1 MTSSPKMADVAL
13 PDATLAKWQNLL
25 DTVVEV
31 LGAAGGV
38 IRRAQGAR
46 QPLLVSGSA
55 TLVAAR
61 LAEMSAALLWPDG
74 SSFGTL
80 TIVDRAPRTYA
91 RAHQRLVEQ
100 TAILFSDMLA
110 QLVAEAVR
118 RARDAAHEE
127 ERERLGLAAAMGR
140 TGVWDYSIDTDTLYC
155 DPRCYEIVGRDPAD
169 VMKSVDDFKSHI
181 HPEDVTRVIEG
192 RIATLSNLPD
202 RVPDQDLVFRII
214 RPDGEIRWLAS
225 AACML
230 GATANSPKRLIGF
243 VTDITER
250 HRAEE
255 RVQLSLASLR
265 HAEGLAKIG
274 SWTLNTSTGAFC
286 CSEHLQEMI
295 GLASSDPPL
304 TPGDLPKLFSAAHF
318 ETVMAAINACV
329 STGASYQIDT
339 EHLRLD
345 GSHFIAHI
353 RGEAMCNSA
362 GKIIGMSGT
371 VQDITERDE
380 ARRQLE
386 LQGRM
391 LEKSA
396 HELALARD
404 AAVEASHAK
413 SAFLASMSHELR
425 TPLNAIIG
433 FSEMMT
439 TAQLGPIP
447 DRYKDYAHD
456 IHNSGLHLL
465 ELINQILDLSKIEA
479 GRMEL
484 NEAAFSP
491 REVLESCVRLLR
503 ERAEKAGVAL
513 ELHFP
518 LNRPP
523 NRPLNQ
529 TQLWADE
536 LKFRQIVLNLL
547 ANAVKFTPAG
557 GTVRLGADFEPGGFL
572 VEVRDTG
579 AGMSPS
585 DIPAALEPFRQV
597 GDDTLLKQQG
607 TGLGLPLAKALA
619 ELHGGTLAL
628 QSGLREGTTVTVRF
642 PVARVISRASAG
654 DAA

>member
-1 MTSSPKMADVAL
+1 MADVAL
-13 PDATLAKWQNLL
+13 PDATLTKWQNLL

-31 LGAAGGV
+31 LGATGGV
-38 IRRAQGAR
+38 IRRTQGA
-46 QPLLVSGSA
+46 LLVSGSA
-55 TLVAAR
+55 ATTAPPPAELSAE
-61 LAEMSAALLWPDG
+61 LAWPDG
-74 SSFGTL
+74 RSFGTL
-80 TIVDRAPRTYA
+80 TILDRAPRTYA

-100 TAILFSDMLA
+100 TASLLSDMLA
-110 QLVAEAVR
+110 QLVTESAR

-140 TGVWDYSIDTDTLYC
+140 TGVWDYTIDTDMLYC
-155 DPRCYEIVGRDPAD
+155 DPRWYEIMGRDPVD

-192 RIATLSNLPD
+192 RIAKLSTLPD

-250 HRAEE
+250 QRAEE
-255 RVQLSLASLR
+255 QVQLSLASLR

-286 CSEHLQEMI
+286 CSEQLQEMI
-295 GLASSDPPL
+295 GLTPSDPPL
-304 TPGDLPKLFSAAHF
+304 TPGDLPKLFSPAHF

-329 STGASYQIDT
+329 STGAAYQIDT

-353 RGEAMCNSA
+353 RGEAMCDST

-371 VQDITERDE
+371 VQDITARDE

-386 LQGRM
+386 CQGRM

-396 HELALARD
+396 HDLAQARD
-404 AAVEASHAK
+404 AAIEASHAK

-491 REVLESCVRLLR
+491 REVLESCIRLLR

-513 ELHFP
+513 DLHIP
-518 LNRPP
+518 SNR
-523 NRPLNQ
+523 

-619 ELHGGTLAL
+619 ELHGGTLTL
-628 QSGLREGTTVTVRF
+628 ESGLREGTTVTVLF
-642 PVARVISRASAG
+642 PVARVIISRTAAD